1 MLRRGITVMAKM
13 VALHPLPFSIG
24 VFGAAVYG
32 VMTVAS
38 SWALGRVTDKV
49 ILPRFEEGEVA
60 TATVV
65 AGLALIVGVGLAK
78 AAGIVTRRVGA
89 TIAVARIGATL
100 RSRVVA
106 RYTHVSYEYHQ
117 RTPTGQLL
125 AHADSDV
132 VAASESLAP
141 VPFSL
146 GVLTILVTTVIW
158 MLATDLWLALV
169 GLTIFPLIIGLNLFY
184 QRVVERPV
192 EEVQE
197 RVARVSTVAHESFD
211 GALTVKALGAEDLEG
226 TRFGGTA
233 ERLRDAKIRVATLRA
248 TFETV
253 LDAVPTVAIVAVI
266 AVGAWRVQAGA
277 ITVGTVVGFVSL
289 FTMLTWPLR
298 LIAYVLGDM
307 PRAVVGYDRLMR
319 VLAEPPHPRHDLTPA
334 SDNGSG
340 PEHGARLA
348 VDGVNFAYET
358 GEPVIR
364 DVTIDIAP
372 GRRVALVGPT
382 GSGKSSL
389 VLLVAGLLTPQTGH
403 VRIDGRDLAD
413 FTVEELRSTIGIAF
427 QEAFLFG
434 DTVEENI
441 TLGDDES
448 AMMEAALLAGA
459 HEFVSRLAEG
469 YRTVVGERGAT
480 LSGGQRQRVALAR
493 ALARKPRL
501 LLLDDATSAVDP
513 TTEATILGSLSDR
526 LTATT
531 TLIVANRP
539 STIALADEVV
549 YMEEGRVVDHGRH
562 DELLARC
569 PGYER
574 LVRAY
579 ELDRADRTAQVPS
592 HAAQRRAS

>member
-1 MLRRGITVMAKM
+1 MLRRGVTVMARM
-13 VALHPLPFSIG
+13 IALHPVPFSIG
-24 VFGAAVYG
+24 VFGATVYG

-49 ILPRFEEGEVA
+49 ILPRFEEGDVA

-100 RSRVVA
+100 RSRVVS
-106 RYTHVSYEYHQ
+106 RYTHVPYEFHQ

-132 VAASESLAP
+132 VAAAESLSP

-146 GVLTILVTTVIW
+146 GVLVILVTTMIW
-158 MLATDLWLALV
+158 LLVTDPWLALV

-197 RVARVSTVAHESFD
+197 RVAGVSTVAHESFD
-211 GALTVKALGAEDLEG
+211 GALTVKALGAERLEG
-226 TRFGGTA
+226 DRFGASA

-266 AVGAWRVQAGA
+266 AVGAWRVESGA
-277 ITVGTVVGFVSL
+277 VTVGTVVGFVSL
-289 FTMLTWPLR
+289 FTLLTWPLR

-319 VLAEPPHPRHDLTPA
+319 VLAEPPHPRHGLTPA
-334 SDNGSG
+334 VANGSG
-340 PEHGARLA
+340 PADVGAH
-348 VDGVNFAYET
+348 VEVEGVSFGYED
-358 GEPVIR
+358 GEPVIH
-364 DVTIDIAP
+364 DVTIDIQP
-372 GRRVALVGPT
+372 GRRVAVVGPT

-389 VLLVAGLLTPQTGH
+389 MLLVAGLLTPQRGH
-403 VRIDGRDLAD
+403 IGIDGRDLAD
-413 FTVEELRSTIGIAF
+413 HTVEELRAIVGIAF

-441 TLGDDES
+441 TLGDDDS

-493 ALARKPRL
+493 ALAREPRL

-513 TTEATILGSLSDR
+513 TTEATILGRLSDR
-526 LTATT
+526 LAATT

-539 STIALADEVV
+539 STIALADEVI

-569 PGYER
+569 HGYEQ

-579 ELDRADRTAQVPS
+579 ELDRADREAHVP
-592 HAAQRRAS
+592 APAGPAS